1 MWLLADAV
9 ANLQYMVVLLVATA
23 TVAAQP
29 QPQPQ
34 PATGNL
40 KRAELFFVVQ
50 YVHLKSKA
58 ESLHH
63 N

>member
-9 ANLQYMVVLLVATA
+9 ANLQYMVVLLVAAA
-23 TVAAQP
+23 TVAA